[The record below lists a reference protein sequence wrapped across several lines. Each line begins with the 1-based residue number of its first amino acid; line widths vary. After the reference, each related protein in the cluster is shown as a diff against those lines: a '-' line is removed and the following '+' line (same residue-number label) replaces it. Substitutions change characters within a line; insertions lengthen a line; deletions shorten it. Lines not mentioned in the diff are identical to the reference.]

1 MSFSPS
7 PATLSIEKQARLIK
21 SLVKEHQVACDLF
34 AASLNDDKEQV
45 ENSERSLEIRSQI
58 QFSSAYQIGLLL
70 ETLSDE
76 QREALWILMQEASE
90 SGWKTRFR

>member
-21 SLVKEHQVACDLF
+21 CLVKEHQVACDLF

-45 ENSERSLEIRSQI
+45 DNRERNLELRSQI
-58 QFSSAYQIGLLL
+58 QLSNAYQIGLLL
-70 ETLSDE
+70 ETLTSD
-76 QREALWILMQEASE
+76 QREALWTLIQEASE
-90 SGWKTRFR
+90 SGWKTKFR